1 MNHVHTYRHHMIGM
15 ADTYK
20 PLSHKQVKTKRPKFI
35 AVFHCTTCGEDREIV
50 TTDVFLR
57 VTVAEGN

>member
-1 MNHVHTYRHHMIGM
+1 MIGM